1 MYERRPADIVTGGG
15 YDRPSQ
21 EVQKGLGSGMIR
33 HEIRLASSRIPLL
46 LAFIGCLSIAVTG
59 PVNGL
64 AEVNL
69 TPQDVRIATWGDSWI
84 RWGVGYLEEILGCE
98 VSHFYVGGIEQALE
112 DMVQFEAPENRFDII
127 ITNLGCGDDAGGA
140 SWESIESGL
149 RQVFRYLKSTGAVV
163 VYNQVVPKSS
173 YSKLVVEEGVVL
185 VANISDGIML
195 DFEEGKG
202 PVFHYYF
209 DDGGGWHPSDEAYS
223 LMLERTAKVM
233 LDSGLVEWAE
243 DRGGICAEASRLLS
257 DATALIEAVERE
269 GLDAAEFRRSLGMA
283 KYILECGGCYTT
295 SCVLTSHITDR
306 LQPFVGHYDEIQI
319 MFANVSEEI
328 DRAEGQTIDVTR
340 MRADYL
346 QARVQWE
353 GYRYEQTRDMLAK
366 ILSGVEKVV
375 DCLAEISAMLSS
387 ASKVIEDARNLGMDT
402 QEMDRSYSRAEIYW
416 GQYDCGRTRQELQK
430 ILPERSILPA
440 MAALGLLLLRRR
452 ASR

>member
-1 MYERRPADIVTGGG
+1 MYERRPGDIVTGGE
-15 YDRPSQ
+15 YYRPGRDM
-21 EVQKGLGSGMIR
+21 QKRLGSGMIG
-33 HEIRLASSRIPLL
+33 HEIRLAPLL
-46 LAFIGCLSIAVTG
+46 FVFIGCLSIAVAD
-59 PVNGL
+59 PVDGL

-69 TPQDVRIATWGDSWI
+69 TPQDIRIATWGDSWI

-98 VSHFYVGGIEQALE
+98 VSHYYVGGIDQALE
-112 DMVQFEAPENRFDII
+112 DMVRFEDPGNRFDII

-149 RQVFRYLKSTGAVV
+149 RRVFRYLKSTGAVV

-202 PVFHYYF
+202 PVFHCYF

-243 DRGGICAEASRLLS
+243 DREGICAEASRLLL
-257 DATALIEAVERE
+257 DASALIEAVEKE
-269 GLDAAEFRRSLGMA
+269 GLDAAGFRRSLGMA
-283 KYILECGGCYTT
+283 EYILERDCCYTT
-295 SCVLTSHITDR
+295 SWVLTSQIVDR

-328 DRAEGQTIDVTR
+328 DRAEGQAIDATR
-340 MRADYL
+340 MRADYR
-346 QARVQWE
+346 QARIQWE
-353 GYRYEQTRDMLAK
+353 GYGYEQTRDLLAK
-366 ILSGVEKVV
+366 ILSDVERVL
-375 DCLAEISAMLSS
+375 DCLAEISAMFSS
-387 ASKVIEDARNLGMDT
+387 ASMVIDDARKHGMDT

-416 GQYDCGRTRQELQK
+416 GQYDCERTRRELQK
-430 ILPERSILPA
+430 IIPESAIVPA
-440 MAALGLLLLRRR
+440 LVALSAFVLRRR
-452 ASR
+452 VSW